1 MKGRTEAFTKDRLE
15 QLAKDPGNV
24 VYEYDYDTPE
34 ARLPPKTQMTMY
46 RAVVLAFDKA
56 CREHRTATN
65 EALREM
71 VLGGD
76 GGLRQFQQFQ
86 NLYPKVFAASTFR
99 VLTQEDHTRLDKT
112 RKVVMLGLLQRV
124 QGKGSEEDQKSVTL
138 EAAMKLCV
146 RDATPE
152 ELASSSSS
160 HYDPAALPKKLEKLD
175 ASAMGG
181 STVDQ
186 W

>member
-76 GGLRQFQQFQ
+76 GGLRQFQ

-112 RKVVMLGLLQRV
+112 RKVVMLGLL
-124 QGKGSEEDQKSVTL
+124 QKSVTL